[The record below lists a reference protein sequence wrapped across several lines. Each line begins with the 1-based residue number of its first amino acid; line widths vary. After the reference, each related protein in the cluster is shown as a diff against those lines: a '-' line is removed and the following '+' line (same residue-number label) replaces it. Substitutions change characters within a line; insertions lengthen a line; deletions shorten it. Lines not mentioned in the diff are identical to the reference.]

1 MKVTVLT
8 KGEKVHGTVESI
20 VRRINKNLLKKKY
33 KWPVV
38 DCHEITFAPFTKNEE
53 KINERKKSQAG
64 KKGSS
69 KTVRAESG
77 EVSDRIQE

>member
-1 MKVTVLT
+1 MKETVLT

-20 VRRINKNLLKKKY
+20 VRRINKN
-33 KWPVV
+33 
-38 DCHEITFAPFTKNEE
+38 
-53 KINERKKSQAG
+53 ERKKSKAG

-69 KTVRAESG
+69 ETVRAESG